1 MKRAVPLLIVMSLLC
16 VATIASAQSE
26 GDYDK
31 EIASAGAAYRAAL
44 KSKNPAEITQT
55 HEGLRAAREKLA
67 SYNQLLAG
75 EHLRP
80 TPGETRAQQLEL
92 LRAQSD
98 YRNALS
104 SGNPTVIQK
113 ARQTLR
119 AAYESHWAVMHPHEA
134 RTPAGRA
141 T

>member
-1 MKRAVPLLIVMSLLC
+1 MRHAVPLLIVMSLLSS
-16 VATIASAQSE
+16 AAIALAQSE

-31 EIASAGAAYRAAL
+31 EIASAGAAYRAAM
-44 KSKNPAEITQT
+44 KSKNPAEIAQT
-55 HEGLRAAREKLA
+55 HEELRAAHEKLA

-80 TPGETRAQQLEL
+80 APGETRAQQLEL

-104 SGNPTVIQK
+104 SGDPTVIQK
-113 ARQTLR
+113 ARETLR
-119 AAYESHWAVMHPHEA
+119 AAYESHWAIMHPHEA
-134 RTPAGRA
+134 RTPAGKA